1 MNYQKKVL
9 EYYNAEIS
17 EDYLPHGYNFEEIST
32 EDGYYF
38 FALRQDNNYCM
49 YFYSESGAYDE
60 IRSQI
65 EGGGTVGCVDIDQID
80 FDLMYSEIIEEIQ
93 IDVERE
99 AKQAILDLIKPTV
112 ITELHKKL
120 SADAE
125 YVDTFVA
132 EDMDTA
138 EVNDA
143 INKRVLDIFST
154 LQFK

>member
-1 MNYQKKVL
+1 MDYQKKVL
-9 EYYNAEIS
+9 EYYEAEIS
-17 EDYLPHGYNFEEIST
+17 EDYVSHGYNLEEIST

-38 FALRQDNNYCM
+38 YALRDGDHCCM

-65 EGGGTVGCVDIDQID
+65 ENGGTVGCVDIDQIE
-80 FDLMYSEIIEEIQ
+80 FDLMYSEIVEEIQ
-93 IDVERE
+93 IDVETQ

-143 INKRVLDIFST
+143 INKRVLDIFSN
-154 LQFK
+154 LKFK